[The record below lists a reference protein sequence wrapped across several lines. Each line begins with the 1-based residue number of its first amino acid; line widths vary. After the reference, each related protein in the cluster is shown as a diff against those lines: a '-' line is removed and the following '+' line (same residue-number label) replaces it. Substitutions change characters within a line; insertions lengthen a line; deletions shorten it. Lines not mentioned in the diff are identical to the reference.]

1 MYNKNN
7 NYLKYKIICIIL
19 YFIISLSGL
28 SILFLFLPRKILLN
42 ENSENFKTQIFIFKD
57 FAKSIHENINTSLIK
72 NLTLTKENEECPLNF
87 KPLII
92 KHQYYGNF
100 SKFYGNRSICI
111 ERMDDINYSYRIL
124 LKKLEMNEYKNNIK
138 ECGELVQDSNKILYV
153 PQEMICP
160 LTYIEFLT
168 KGQAK
173 ILSDI
178 HYLIVDN
185 VYLTP
190 IYGNK
195 NIRTPVIIN
204 IEIINN
210 VKLCIERHMINKDAS
225 CEFPDNNQCY
235 YRENAIDILYS
246 TTTYNFYPSNLAKWN
261 LINDANIEH
270 HFCNKNTFFHLMVN
284 GYINFT
290 DSNLNQFDEEFPSNN
305 FENNALYKTANIY
318 RKYSKN
324 IDRLFYLIS
333 FILLCFSI
341 LQFILQILLY
351 FEIKIKIIY
360 IINGIFLFIFKL
372 LSYLGMLINH
382 YYFYLKVEK
391 VYIVLIDEFRNKIL
405 EDYSSTRKYFIMKIV
420 ILSIIGFIIVSVDY
434 IILIFSIKLE
444 WVNLIIKI
452 KTKKHEIII
461 VNENN
466 KQKIISHKE
475 KSIKYNNIKD
485 SECEDIKYNED
496 SDKQLNNLTDN
507 PSDHK
512 LNPFFQKQSRDLS
525 TIQNNNDSSRS
536 SRKIINLFNNLYE
549 IKLKFVFKDNLKD
562 IYEIKISKNKI
573 FYNVIKM
580 LKEKYPELKEKKMR
594 IFLYGS
600 NIISKNKT
608 INDNGLSDDVKIVI
622 LP

>member
-1 MYNKNN
+1 MQNKKN

-42 ENSENFKTQIFIFKD
+42 ENSENFKTQIFLFKD
-57 FAKSIHENINTSLIK
+57 FARSIHENINSSLIK
-72 NLTLTKENEECPLNF
+72 NLTLTKENEECPKNF

-92 KHQYYGNF
+92 KNQYYGNF

-124 LKKLEMNEYKNNIK
+124 LKKLEMNEYKNNKK

-168 KGQAK
+168 KGQAQ
-173 ILSDI
+173 ILPDI

-185 VYLTP
+185 IYLTP

-195 NIRTPVIIN
+195 NIKTPVIIN

-210 VKLCIERHMINKDAS
+210 VKLCIERHMNYKDVP

-246 TTTYNFYPSNLAKWN
+246 STTYNFYPSYLAKWN
-261 LINDANIEH
+261 LVNDDNIEH
-270 HFCNKNTFFHLMVN
+270 NFCHKNKFFHMMVN

-290 DSNLNQFDEEFPSNN
+290 DSNLNQFDEEFPPNN
-305 FENNALYKTANIY
+305 IENNALYKTANIY
-318 RKYSKN
+318 KKYSKN

-341 LQFILQILLY
+341 LQLILQILLY
-351 FEIKIKIIY
+351 FEIKIKSIY

-372 LSYLGMLINH
+372 LSFLGMLINH

-391 VYIVLIDEFRNKIL
+391 VYIVLIDEYRNKIL
-405 EDYSSTRKYFIMKIV
+405 EEYSSTRKYFISKIV
-420 ILSIIGFIIVSVDY
+420 ILSIIGFLVVSVDY

-444 WVNLIIKI
+444 WVILIIKI
-452 KTKKHEIII
+452 KTKKHNIII
-461 VNENN
+461 VNEDN

-475 KSIKYNNIKD
+475 KFKNYNIKD
-485 SECEDIKYNED
+485 SDCEEMKYNED
-496 SDKQLNNLTDN
+496 SDKQLNNNLTES

-512 LNPFFQKQSRDLS
+512 LSKFFQKQSRDIS
-525 TIQNNNDSSRS
+525 SIRNINDSSRS

-549 IKLKFVFKDNLKD
+549 IKLKFAFKDNLKD

-580 LKEKYPELKEKKMR
+580 LKEKYPELKEKEMR

-608 INDNGLSDDVKIVI
+608 INENGLSDDVKIVI